1 MSFGSKLYFVPTNI
15 QSLINGYFL
24 RWFPRYYHLVTSTI
38 IDHKEFDRAWAKTK
52 KMLI

>member
-1 MSFGSKLYFVPTNI
+1 MSFGSKLYFVPTDI

-24 RWFPRYYHLVTSTI
+24 MWFPRYHLVTSTI
-38 IDHKEFDRAWAKTK
+38 IDQSEFDRAWAKTK